1 MSSAAASLVDDEV
14 SPKERL
20 AELFEQIA
28 ELTGQRNAID
38 AQIVDIVAEIDHG
51 GLAGM
56 TGARSISALVAWK
69 TGVSPR
75 NAKTIAAV
83 AARGG
88 QFPRCVAGLR
98 EGRLSLDQV
107 GVLAER
113 AADGSDDH
121 YVELASVAT
130 VTQLRKAVSLEPRPD
145 AAPKPQPERGI
156 SRTDHGESVTYR
168 ITVSK
173 IEAAK
178 VDAALAGKRD
188 GLIADWKRDHDQQP
202 DAATGSSADPDAPTP
217 DADGGHGESPADTSD
232 LDGVA
237 DATTDP
243 DAGGVGGDFSDDVSD
258 VFADLTD
265 LTDGPGGDAEGAP
278 RAPMPTTVDAF
289 LELIESGW
297 DGEVA
302 RRPHAQHTTVVVHV
316 DAQSKV
322 GALHLGPLL
331 TDAERQYLS
340 CDATC
345 EVWFE
350 RAGRPIGAGRS
361 TRTVNRR
368 LRRALEHRDRCCV
381 VPGCG
386 ATRGLHAHH
395 LRHWENGGLTE
406 LENLVLVC
414 PYHHRLHHAGGI
426 TLTGPAHQLVVTDA
440 DGQVLTNASL
450 ARPPTQPPPAV
461 APCTGPTG
469 ERADWWWY
477 EPFQPQPPPAN

>member
-1 MSSAAASLVDDEV
+1 M
-14 SPKERL
+14 

-83 AARGG
+83 AARGE

-98 EGRLSLDQV
+98 EGWLSLDQV

-130 VTQLRKAVSLEPRPD
+130 VTQLRKAVGLEPRPD
-145 AAPKPQPERGI
+145 VSPKPQPERAI

-188 GLIADWKRDHDQQP
+188 GLIADWKRDRDQ
-202 DAATGSSADPDAPTP
+202 DPDATP
-217 DADGGHGESPADTSD
+217 DADGLHGESHADTSG
-232 LDGVA
+232 LDGV
-237 DATTDP
+237 ATTDP
-243 DAGGVGGDFSDDVSD
+243 DAGGVGGDFSDVSAD
-258 VFADLTD
+258 HDDFADLTEGVD
-265 LTDGPGGDAEGAP
+265 SADSEGGP
-278 RAPMPTTVDAF
+278 RAPMPNSVDAF
-289 LELIESGW
+289 MELIETGW

-316 DAQSKV
+316 DADKQV

-395 LRHWENGGLTE
+395 LIHWENGGVTE
-406 LENLVLVC
+406 LHNLVLVC

-440 DGQVLTNASL
+440 DGQALTNASL

-461 APCTGPTG
+461 APCKGPTG

-477 EPFQPQPPPAN
+477 TPFQPQPPPRN

>member
-56 TGARSISALVAWK
+56 TGARSMSALVAWK

-83 AARGG
+83 AARGE

-113 AADGSDDH
+113 AAEGSDDH

-145 AAPKPQPERGI
+145 AAPKPQPERAL

-202 DAATGSSADPDAPTP
+202 DAATGTSATPCAEDFDA
-217 DADGGHGESPADTSD
+217 
-232 LDGVA
+232 VA
-237 DATTDP
+237 DATADADADADADATADP
-243 DAGGVGGDFSDDVSD
+243 ADGVGGEYDDDFDDL
-258 VFADLTD
+258 ADIAGE
-265 LTDGPGGDAEGAP
+265 GPP

-289 LELIESGW
+289 LELIETGW
-297 DGEVA
+297 DAEVA

-316 DAQSKV
+316 DADKQV

-440 DGQVLTNASL
+440 DGQVLTNAPL

-477 EPFQPQPPPAN
+477 EPFQPQPPPRN

>member
-1 MSSAAASLVDDEV
+1 MSSAAAFLVDDEV

-83 AARGG
+83 AARGE

-130 VTQLRKAVSLEPRPD
+130 VTQLRKAVGLEPRPD
-145 AAPKPQPERGI
+145 VSPKPQPERAI

-188 GLIADWKRDHDQQP
+188 GLIADWKRDRDQ
-202 DAATGSSADPDAPTP
+202 DPDATP
-217 DADGGHGESPADTSD
+217 DADGLHGESHADTSG
-232 LDGVA
+232 LDGV
-237 DATTDP
+237 ATTDP
-243 DAGGVGGDFSDDVSD
+243 DAGGVGGDFSDVSAD
-258 VFADLTD
+258 HDDFADLTEGVD
-265 LTDGPGGDAEGAP
+265 SADSEGGP
-278 RAPMPTTVDAF
+278 RAPMPNSVDAF
-289 LELIESGW
+289 MELIETGW

-316 DAQSKV
+316 DVDKQV

-395 LRHWENGGLTE
+395 LIHWENGGVTE
-406 LENLVLVC
+406 LHNLVLVC

-440 DGQVLTNASL
+440 DGQALTNASL

-461 APCTGPTG
+461 APCKGPTG

-477 EPFQPQPPPAN
+477 TPFQPQPPPRN

>member
-83 AARGG
+83 AARGK

-130 VTQLRKAVSLEPRPD
+130 VTQLRKAVGLEPRPD
-145 AAPKPQPERGI
+145 VSPKPQPERAI

-202 DAATGSSADPDAPTP
+202 GAATGSSADGDTDTDGPHGAS
-217 DADGGHGESPADTSD
+217 DGGADD
-232 LDGVA
+232 LEDSSV
-237 DATTDP
+237 
-243 DAGGVGGDFSDDVSD
+243 AGGVGGEFDAD
-258 VFADLTD
+258 FADLTD
-265 LTDGPGGDAEGAP
+265 VPDYADAENAQC
-278 RAPMPTTVDAF
+278 APMPTTVDAF
-289 LELIESGW
+289 MELIETGW

-316 DAQSKV
+316 DVDKHV

-331 TDAERQYLS
+331 SDVECQYLS

-395 LRHWENGGLTE
+395 LIHWENGGLTE
-406 LENLVLVC
+406 LDNLVLVC

-426 TLTGPAHQLVVTDA
+426 TLIGPAHQLVVTDA
-440 DGQVLTNASL
+440 DGQHLTNASL
-450 ARPPTQPPPAV
+450 ARPPRQPPPAV
-461 APCTGPTG
+461 APCKGPTG

-477 EPFQPQPPPAN
+477 TPFRPQPPPRN